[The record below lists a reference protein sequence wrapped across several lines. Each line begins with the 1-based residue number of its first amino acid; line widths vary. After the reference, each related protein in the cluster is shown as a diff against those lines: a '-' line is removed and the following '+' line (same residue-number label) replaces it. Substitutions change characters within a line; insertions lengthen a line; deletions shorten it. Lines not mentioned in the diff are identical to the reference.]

1 MKVLITGATGLI
13 GSQIVK
19 DCIKSN
25 ISVNFLTTSKKK
37 ITRSKMVN
45 GFYWNPKNKII
56 DLDCFKGVD
65 SIIAL
70 SGSSISK
77 LWTKANKRKIINSRV
92 ESLEFLKESIKEKN
106 IPIKR
111 LVSASGV
118 SLYPDS
124 LEEEFSE
131 NQTNS
136 DDSFLAEVINRWE
149 NAAKSF
155 KTIGVDVAIIRIG
168 LVLSLESGVLKETI
182 KPMNFGF
189 GVIFGSG
196 NQYQSWIHIEDISKL
211 FIFILEKKLK
221 GIYNGVSP
229 NFIKNSEFTKIISSV
244 HSKAIFNIKI
254 PRIFFSAIFREMHV
268 LLFKSHKISSRKI
281 QDEGFSFKFDNL
293 KDAVENLIG

>member
-1 MKVLITGATGLI
+1 
-13 GSQIVK
+13 
-19 DCIKSN
+19 
-25 ISVNFLTTSKKK
+25 
-37 ITRSKMVN
+37 
-45 GFYWNPKNKII
+45 
-56 DLDCFKGVD
+56 
-65 SIIAL
+65 
-70 SGSSISK
+70 
-77 LWTKANKRKIINSRV
+77 
-92 ESLEFLKESIKEKN
+92 
-106 IPIKR
+106 
-111 LVSASGV
+111 
-118 SLYPDS
+118 
-124 LEEEFSE
+124 
-131 NQTNS
+131 
-136 DDSFLAEVINRWE
+136 LAEVINRWE

-211 FIFILEKKLK
+211 FIFVLEKKLK

-244 HSKAIFNIKI
+244 HSIAMFNIKI
-254 PRIFFSAIFREMHV
+254 PRIFFSIIFGEMHV

>member
-37 ITRSKMVN
+37 ITKSEMVN

-77 LWTKANKRKIINSRV
+77 LWTKSNKRKIINSRV
-92 ESLEFLKESIKEKN
+92 ETLEFLKESIKEKN

-124 LEEEFSE
+124 LEKEFSE
-131 NQTNS
+131 NETNS

-211 FIFILEKKLK
+211 FIFVLEKKLK

-244 HSKAIFNIKI
+244 HSIAMFNIKI
-254 PRIFFSAIFREMHV
+254 PRIFFSIIFGEMHV

>member
-37 ITRSKMVN
+37 ITKSEMVN

-118 SLYPDS
+118 SLYPNS
-124 LEEEFSE
+124 LEKEFSE
-131 NQTNS
+131 NETNS

-196 NQYQSWIHIEDISKL
+196 NQYQSWIHVEDISKL
-211 FIFILEKKLK
+211 FIFVLEKKLK

-229 NFIKNSEFTKIISSV
+229 NFIKNSEFTKIISSM

-254 PRIFFSAIFREMHV
+254 PRIFFSIIFGEMHV
-268 LLFKSHKISSRKI
+268 LLFESHKISSRKI
-281 QDEGFSFKFDNL
+281 QDEGFSFKFANL
-293 KDAVENLIG
+293 KDAIKDIIR

>member
-37 ITRSKMVN
+37 ITRSEMVN

-131 NQTNS
+131 NQTNF

-244 HSKAIFNIKI
+244 HSIAMFNIKI
-254 PRIFFSAIFREMHV
+254 PRIFFNIIFGEMHV

>member
-77 LWTKANKRKIINSRV
+77 LWTKSNKRKIINSRV

-118 SLYPDS
+118 SLYPNS
-124 LEEEFSE
+124 LEKEFSE
-131 NQTNS
+131 NETNS

-211 FIFILEKKLK
+211 FIFVLEKKLK

-229 NFIKNSEFTKIISSV
+229 NFIKNSEFTKIISSM

-254 PRIFFSAIFREMHV
+254 PRIFFSIIFGEMHV
-268 LLFKSHKISSRKI
+268 LLFESHKISSRKI
-281 QDEGFSFKFDNL
+281 QDEGFSFKFANL
-293 KDAVENLIG
+293 KDAIKDIIR

>member
-37 ITRSKMVN
+37 ITKSEMVN

-56 DLDCFKGVD
+56 DSVCFKGVD

-118 SLYPDS
+118 SLYPNS
-124 LEEEFSE
+124 LEKEFSE
-131 NQTNS
+131 NETNS

-196 NQYQSWIHIEDISKL
+196 NQYQSWIHVEDISKL
-211 FIFILEKKLK
+211 FIFVLEKKLK

-229 NFIKNSEFTKIISSV
+229 NFIKNSEFTKIISSM

-254 PRIFFSAIFREMHV
+254 PRIFFSIIFGEMHV
-268 LLFKSHKISSRKI
+268 LLFESHKISSRKI

-293 KDAVENLIG
+293 KDAIENLIG

>member
-25 ISVNFLTTSKKK
+25 IRVNFLTTSKKK
-37 ITRSKMVN
+37 ITKSEMVN

-118 SLYPDS
+118 SLYPNS
-124 LEEEFSE
+124 LEKEFSE
-131 NQTNS
+131 NETNS

-168 LVLSLESGVLKETI
+168 LVLSIESGVLKETI

-189 GVIFGSG
+189 GVVFGSG

-211 FIFILEKKLK
+211 FIFVLEKKLK

-229 NFIKNSEFTKIISSV
+229 NFIKNSEFTKIISSM

-254 PRIFFSAIFREMHV
+254 PRIFFSIIFGEMHV
-268 LLFKSHKISSRKI
+268 LLFESHKISSRKI

-293 KDAVENLIG
+293 KDAIENLIG

>member
-37 ITRSKMVN
+37 ITKSEMVN

-92 ESLEFLKESIKEKN
+92 ETLEFLKESIKEKN

-118 SLYPDS
+118 SLYPNS
-124 LEEEFSE
+124 LEKEFSE
-131 NQTNS
+131 NETNS

-196 NQYQSWIHIEDISKL
+196 NQYQSWIHVEDISKL
-211 FIFILEKKLK
+211 FIFVLEKKLK

-229 NFIKNSEFTKIISSV
+229 NFIKNSEFTKIISSM

-254 PRIFFSAIFREMHV
+254 PRIFFSIIFGEMHV
-268 LLFKSHKISSRKI
+268 LLFESHKISSRKI

-293 KDAVENLIG
+293 KDAIENLIG

>member
-37 ITRSKMVN
+37 ITRSEMVN

-155 KTIGVDVAIIRIG
+155 KTIGVDVAIVRIG

-211 FIFILEKKLK
+211 FIFILENKLK

-244 HSKAIFNIKI
+244 HSIAMFNIRI
-254 PRIFFSAIFREMHV
+254 PRVFFSIIFGEMHI

>member
-37 ITRSKMVN
+37 ITESEMVN

-118 SLYPDS
+118 SLYPNS
-124 LEEEFSE
+124 LEKEFSE
-131 NQTNS
+131 NETNS

-196 NQYQSWIHIEDISKL
+196 NQYQSWIHVEDISKL
-211 FIFILEKKLK
+211 FIFVLEKKLK

-229 NFIKNSEFTKIISSV
+229 NFIKNSEFTKIISSM

-254 PRIFFSAIFREMHV
+254 PRIFFSIIFGEMHV
-268 LLFKSHKISSRKI
+268 LLFESHKISSRKI

-293 KDAVENLIG
+293 KDAIENLIG

>member
-37 ITRSKMVN
+37 ITRSEMVN

-56 DLDCFKGVD
+56 DLDCFKDVD

-77 LWTKANKRKIINSRV
+77 LWTKSNKRKIINSRV
-92 ESLEFLKESIKEKN
+92 ETLEFLKESIKEKN

-124 LEEEFSE
+124 LEKEFSE

-211 FIFILEKKLK
+211 FIFILENKLK

-244 HSKAIFNIKI
+244 HSIAMFNIRI
-254 PRIFFSAIFREMHV
+254 PRVFFSIIFGEMHV

>member
-37 ITRSKMVN
+37 ITRSEMVN

-77 LWTKANKRKIINSRV
+77 LWTKSNKRKIINSRV

-155 KTIGVDVAIIRIG
+155 KTIGVDVAIVRIG

-211 FIFILEKKLK
+211 FIFILENKLK

-244 HSKAIFNIKI
+244 HSIAMFNIRI
-254 PRIFFSAIFREMHV
+254 PRVFFSIIFGEMHI

>member
-77 LWTKANKRKIINSRV
+77 LWTKSNKRKIINSRV
-92 ESLEFLKESIKEKN
+92 EALEFLKESINKNN

-124 LEEEFSE
+124 LEKEFSE
-131 NQTNS
+131 NQTNF

-211 FIFILEKKLK
+211 FIFVLEKKLK

-244 HSKAIFNIKI
+244 HSIAMFNIKI
-254 PRIFFSAIFREMHV
+254 PRIFFSIIFGEMHV

-281 QDEGFSFKFDNL
+281 QDKGFSIKFANL
-293 KDAVENLIG
+293 KDAVKDIIR

>member
-37 ITRSKMVN
+37 ITKSEMVN

-118 SLYPDS
+118 SLYPNS
-124 LEEEFSE
+124 LEKEFSE
-131 NQTNS
+131 NETNS

-196 NQYQSWIHIEDISKL
+196 NQYQSWVHIEDISKL
-211 FIFILEKKLK
+211 FIFVLEKKLK

-229 NFIKNSEFTKIISSV
+229 NFIKNSEFTKIISSM

-254 PRIFFSAIFREMHV
+254 PRIFFSIIFGEMHV
-268 LLFKSHKISSRKI
+268 LLFESHKISSRKI

-293 KDAVENLIG
+293 KDAIENLIG

>member
-37 ITRSKMVN
+37 ITKSEMVN

-118 SLYPDS
+118 SLYPNS
-124 LEEEFSE
+124 LEKEFSE
-131 NQTNS
+131 NETNS

-211 FIFILEKKLK
+211 FIFVLEKKLK

-229 NFIKNSEFTKIISSV
+229 NFIKNSEFTKIISSM

-254 PRIFFSAIFREMHV
+254 PRIFFSIIFGEMHV
-268 LLFKSHKISSRKI
+268 LLFESHKISSRKI

-293 KDAVENLIG
+293 KDAIENLIG

>member
-37 ITRSKMVN
+37 ITKSGMVN

-118 SLYPDS
+118 SLYPNS
-124 LEEEFSE
+124 LEKEFSE
-131 NQTNS
+131 NETNS

-155 KTIGVDVAIIRIG
+155 KTIGLDVAIIRIG

-211 FIFILEKKLK
+211 FIFVLEKKLK

-229 NFIKNSEFTKIISSV
+229 NFIKNSEFTKIISSM

-254 PRIFFSAIFREMHV
+254 PRIFFSIIFGEMHV
-268 LLFKSHKISSRKI
+268 LLFESHKISSRKI

-293 KDAVENLIG
+293 KDAIENLIG

>member
-37 ITRSKMVN
+37 ITKSEMVN

-77 LWTKANKRKIINSRV
+77 LWTKSNKRKIINSRV
-92 ESLEFLKESIKEKN
+92 ETLEFLKESIKEKN

-124 LEEEFSE
+124 LEKEFSE
-131 NQTNS
+131 NETNS

-155 KTIGVDVAIIRIG
+155 KTIGLDVAIIRIG

-211 FIFILEKKLK
+211 FIFVLEKKLK

-244 HSKAIFNIKI
+244 HSIAMFNIKI
-254 PRIFFSAIFREMHV
+254 PRIFFSIIFGEMHV

>member
-37 ITRSKMVN
+37 ITESEMVN

-92 ESLEFLKESIKEKN
+92 ETLEFLKESINKNN
-106 IPIKR
+106 IPIGR

-118 SLYPDS
+118 SLYPNS
-124 LEEEFSE
+124 LEKEFSE
-131 NQTNS
+131 NETNS

-211 FIFILEKKLK
+211 FIFVLEKKLK

-229 NFIKNSEFTKIISSV
+229 NFIKNSEFTKIISSM

-254 PRIFFSAIFREMHV
+254 PRIFFSIIFGEMHV
-268 LLFKSHKISSRKI
+268 LLFESHKISSRKI

-293 KDAVENLIG
+293 KDAIENLIG

>member
-37 ITRSKMVN
+37 ITKSEMVN

-118 SLYPDS
+118 SLYPNS
-124 LEEEFSE
+124 LEKEFSE
-131 NQTNS
+131 NETNS

-168 LVLSLESGVLKETI
+168 LVLSLQSGVLKETI

-211 FIFILEKKLK
+211 FIFVLEKKLK

-229 NFIKNSEFTKIISSV
+229 NFIKNSEFTKIISSM

-254 PRIFFSAIFREMHV
+254 PRIFFSIIFGEMHV
-268 LLFKSHKISSRKI
+268 LLFESHKISSRKI

-293 KDAVENLIG
+293 KDAIENLIG

>member
-37 ITRSKMVN
+37 ITKSEMVN

-118 SLYPDS
+118 SLYPNS
-124 LEEEFSE
+124 LEKEFSE
-131 NQTNS
+131 NETNS

-168 LVLSLESGVLKETI
+168 LVLSIESGVLKETI

-211 FIFILEKKLK
+211 FIFVLEKKLK

-229 NFIKNSEFTKIISSV
+229 NFIKNSEFTKIISSM

-254 PRIFFSAIFREMHV
+254 PRIFFSIIFGEMHV
-268 LLFKSHKISSRKI
+268 LLFESHKISSRKI

-293 KDAVENLIG
+293 KDAIENLIG

>member
-37 ITRSKMVN
+37 ITRSEMVN

-77 LWTKANKRKIINSRV
+77 LWTKSNKRKIINSRV

-211 FIFILEKKLK
+211 FIFILENKLK

-244 HSKAIFNIKI
+244 HSIAMFNIRI
-254 PRIFFSAIFREMHV
+254 PRVFFSIIFGEMHI

>member
-37 ITRSKMVN
+37 ITKSEMVN

-118 SLYPDS
+118 SLYPNS
-124 LEEEFSE
+124 LEKEFSE
-131 NQTNS
+131 NETNS

-196 NQYQSWIHIEDISKL
+196 NQYQSWIHVEDISKL
-211 FIFILEKKLK
+211 FIFVLEKKLK

-229 NFIKNSEFTKIISSV
+229 NFIKNSEFTKIISSM

-254 PRIFFSAIFREMHV
+254 PRIFFSIIFGEMHV
-268 LLFKSHKISSRKI
+268 LLFESHKISSRKI

-293 KDAVENLIG
+293 KDAIENLIG